1 MWEALT
7 EIINSSNGST
17 VVVVFLI
24 CVLIAFVLVK
34 GGFLSVHTNAIRLGA
49 IDNERNIIQLQ
60 QDYVKQHLKAEEK
73 KLRKPKDYDKKLGQI
88 IVQACYIE
96 YCDWIAHNHFTT
108 HEDYISLKQQQLI
121 DVVSEWTEKEEFK
134 SEEFIEFIKNDTK
147 ATIVQLINM
156 REIYKGK

>member
-1 MWEALT
+1 MWEAIAQIL
-7 EIINSSNGST
+7 NSSNGST

-24 CVLIAFVLVK
+24 CILIAFVLVK

-73 KLRKPKDYDKKLGQI
+73 KLQKPQGYDKKLGQI

-96 YCDWIAHNHFTT
+96 YCDWIAHNHFTM